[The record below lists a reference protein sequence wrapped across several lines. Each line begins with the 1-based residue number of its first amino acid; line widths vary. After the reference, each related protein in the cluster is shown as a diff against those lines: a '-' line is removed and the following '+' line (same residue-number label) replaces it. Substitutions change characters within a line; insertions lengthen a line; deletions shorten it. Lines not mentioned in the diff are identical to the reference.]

1 MKRSALF
8 ELKDRG
14 WRACHRAVGQG
25 LSELDYLPLELQ
37 PEITTA
43 CNLRCTMCTRTWN
56 RTKSRH
62 LPYEI
67 LERILAIL
75 PSATRLIPFGLGEPL
90 LYPHFMELV
99 ERAKA
104 SGVTVTFNT
113 NGMLLAPDLGRRF
126 VALGVDAIAFSI
138 DGASRG
144 LFEEI
149 RAGAN
154 FRTVVDNIEFL
165 CSERDRRGPGSPQV
179 IVSFV
184 PMKDNVRELPELI
197 SLCSR
202 VGVHDLCFESLLAPA
217 PDWNPGYRDY
227 HRDHTLAHVSPD
239 ELHDLAE
246 RSQELAHEVGVALHP
261 PGFLEGWKREPESP
275 PSEGGPPPALEPISS
290 SGSNDPPPK
299 NHGLECTMPWTT
311 VYVSISGVVQTC
323 CMSAR
328 VLGNL
333 GEQTFAEIWNGEA
346 FRSYRR
352 EMAERRFPAEC
363 ATCLS
368 NGRNRLD
375 LPDLLKPRYAWG
387 TSRAGRWRP
396 LVARFVP
403 APVRRKIG
411 DWLLTRS

>member
-1 MKRSALF
+1 MIIKIARIVQTRQPAEFTADGLQNPCEPARHEIIAGPGNETDDTRHARG
-8 ELKDRG
+8 ELQCNSLAQREL
-14 WRACHRAVGQG
+14 G
-25 LSELDYLPLELQ
+25 LDELDVVSTLHQ
-37 PEITTA
+37 A
-43 CNLRCTMCTRTWN
+43 GHFRGRCDCV
-56 RTKSRH
+56 
-62 LPYEI
+62 
-67 LERILAIL
+67 
-75 PSATRLIPFGLGEPL
+75 
-90 LYPHFMELV
+90 V

-104 SGVTVTFNT
+104 AGVTVTFNT

-299 NHGLECTMPWTT
+299 NHGVECTMPWTT